1 MNSLERQLM
10 IPDHIQAWINSGE
23 SETLELKS
31 TTGERKEAAKSVC
44 AMLNNRGGR
53 VIIGVQPDGT
63 IVGQKIGEQTIERLC
78 QELNRIDPPTFPS
91 VDREDVGNGRELL
104 IVSVSQGQNKPYT
117 YQRDAYRRVGNTNH
131 LLSRDQY
138 NQLLLE
144 RLHGEYRW
152 ENEPAPDWMI
162 DDLDHAEIIRSVR
175 EAILRGRVSEASL
188 GSSEPE
194 ELLRGLGLIR
204 DGRLL
209 RAGVVLF
216 RRQGVLVS
224 DYPQCLLRVAR
235 FRGTNRT
242 EFLDNRQFHGN
253 AFYLLQMA
261 ERFLQ
266 ENLPI
271 AGRIM
276 PGVFER
282 IDEPLYPPTALREA
296 LANAFCHR
304 DYSIGGGSVAVAI
317 YDDRLEITSSGT
329 LHFGLTPKA
338 LFDSH
343 ESLPWN
349 PIIADVFYR
358 RGIIESWGRGIN
370 KMVELVTL
378 AGLPEPEITEAA
390 GCVTVTFRPSKYIPP
405 QRVGHSLTERQR
417 VILSILSDAS
427 SGLLMSEI
435 SVQLTDSLTPRQIRS
450 DLNTLRSLDLVTL
463 EGRGRSARWRLS

>member
-1 MNSLERQLM
+1 M

-23 SETLELKS
+23 SETLELKR
-31 TTGERKEAAKSVC
+31 TIGERKEAAKSVC

-53 VIIGVQPDGT
+53 VIIGVQPNGT
-63 IVGQKIGEQTIERLC
+63 IVGQQIGEQTIERLC

-91 VDREDVGNGRELL
+91 VDRKDVGNGRELL

-117 YQRDAYRRVGNTNH
+117 YQGDAYRRVGNTNH
-131 LLSRDQY
+131 VLSRDEY

-152 ENEPAPDWMI
+152 ENEPALDWTI

-188 GSSEPE
+188 GSNEPE

-329 LHFGLTPKA
+329 LHFGLTPEA
-338 LFDSH
+338 LLDSH

-358 RGIIESWGRGIN
+358 RGIIEAWGRGIN

-378 AGLPEPEITEAA
+378 AGLPEPEIKEAS
-390 GCVTVTFRPSKYIPP
+390 GCVTVTFRPSRYIPP
-405 QRVGHSLTERQR
+405 QRVEHNLTERQR
-417 VILSILSDAS
+417 TILSILNNSPE
-427 SGLLMSEI
+427 GLAISEI
-435 SVQLTDSLTPRQIRS
+435 SPQLTDHFTPYQIRS
-450 DLNTLRSLDLVTL
+450 DLSTLRSLELVIL
-463 EGRGRSARWRLS
+463 EGHGRSAKWKLL